1 MIGQGNKVLIT
12 YFKYHKCRNSMTEN
26 WSRLVYVK
34 LIHLKEQHSTR
45 SNRDLVHENI
55 TCSWIAFFIHG
66 ITFITMMITRK
77 MAADP
82 PRMEAT
88 PTREDGLDSKY
99 PCFSAGCSVN
109 GCPCLHNSP
118 EHAIIS
124 SLHVPFS

>member
-99 PCFSAGCSVN
+99 PCFSAGCSAN
-109 GCPCLHNSP
+109 GCP
-118 EHAIIS
+118 EHATIS